1 MRQTKPRQRAVQQ
14 RAEETKE
21 AIVQAGIELFSARG
35 YDGVSIKALEDAS
48 QTKRGLVAY
57 HFGSKE
63 ALWKVVATRIFAPM
77 PQMTGPDDQKPDTQL
92 QKDELLRASLT
103 EFVLYSAAHPELS
116 RLIIQEA
123 KTRSWRLDFLVE
135 NFVRPRVKW
144 MERLMGEI
152 DAHTLYIFVGAATL
166 MFDVE
171 AECEQLF
178 GFNPRQEHIARAHA
192 ERLCDLLLGYR
203 PTTAL

>member
-1 MRQTKPRQRAVQQ
+1 MRNTKPRQRAVQQ

-21 AIVQAGIELFSARG
+21 AIIQAGIELFSTRG
-35 YDGVSIKALEDAS
+35 YDGISIKALEEAS

-63 ALWKVVATRIFAPM
+63 ELWKVVATRIFAPM
-77 PQMTGPDDQKPDTQL
+77 PQMNEGELDDDINQEDLIRSRLTQ
-92 QKDELLRASLT
+92 
-103 EFVLYSAAHPELS
+103 FVLYSAAHPELS

-123 KTRSWRLDFLVE
+123 KTRSWRLDFLVD
-135 NFVRPRVKW
+135 NFVRPRVSW
-144 MERLMGEI
+144 MEQLMGEI

-166 MFDVE
+166 IFDVE

-178 GFNPRQEHIARAHA
+178 GFNPRQERVAKEHA
-192 ERLCDLLLGYR
+192 NRLCDILLANTKLAGS
-203 PTTAL
+203 